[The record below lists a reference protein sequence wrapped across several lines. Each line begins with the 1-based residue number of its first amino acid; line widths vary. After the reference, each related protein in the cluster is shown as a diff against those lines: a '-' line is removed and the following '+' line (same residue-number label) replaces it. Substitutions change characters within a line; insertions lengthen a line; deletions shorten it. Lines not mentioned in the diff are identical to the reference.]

1 MGLYPYTR
9 DAKLVNIGLETR
21 LTSMVEKPMCQQ
33 CVPYE
38 LFWRLVG
45 LRETSVALIRMN
57 LIGILGSSESGKR
70 LSTIAKLQEL
80 IASHRGSR

>member
-1 MGLYPYTR
+1 MAVGNDRARLYPYTR

-38 LFWRLVG
+38 LLWRLVG
-45 LRETSVALIRMN
+45 LRET
-57 LIGILGSSESGKR
+57 
-70 LSTIAKLQEL
+70 
-80 IASHRGSR
+80 